1 MSAKVVDMEARR
13 KRRFSEFASEVCV
26 LDGEKMTIEAVLNRE
41 IEVIGYKIKPSKYSK
56 NETGMCLMLQFILGG
71 ERRVMFTGSDVLVE
85 QMRQYGDQMPFL
97 TTIKKI
103 DRYFTLS

>member
-1 MSAKVVDMEARR
+1 MEARR
-13 KRRFSEFASEVCV
+13 KRRFSDFAGDVRV
-26 LDGEKMTIEAVLNRE
+26 LDGEKTSVEAVLNRE

-56 NETGMCLMLQFILGG
+56 NETGMCLMLQFVLDG
-71 ERRVMFTGSDVLVE
+71 ERKVLFTGSDVLVE
-85 QMRQYGDQMPFL
+85 QMRRYGDQVPFL